1 MGNLSR
7 KAKLI
12 NARKTEQQREMFPD
26 DPNEALNQLQTLE
39 KTLFN
44 SDPCSAQRKIMQEAL
59 HSKDLLP

>member
-1 MGNLSR
+1 MFVSDWRFVGGVG
-7 KAKLI
+7 KVDVA
-12 NARKTEQQREMFPD
+12 AQMFPD

-44 SDPCSAQRKIMQEAL
+44 SDPRSAQRKIMQEAL